1 MYPSP
6 IQNLVEQLARFPS
19 IGHKTAERMVFYLL
33 KSRPEN
39 LDTLARSIIELK
51 NSVTKCNSCH
61 DFSTSNPCPIC
72 ADPRRNKKLIC
83 LVNKSQ
89 DINSLEKTQI
99 FTGVYFV
106 LSGQIN
112 PLDGSI
118 NSELINQL
126 QDKIRTNNCEEI
138 ILALNPDLEGETLI
152 LYLKRLLKQFPN
164 LKLSRLARGLP
175 MGADLEYAD
184 EVTLENALSG
194 RQNIN

>member
-1 MYPSP
+1 MYPQP
-6 IQNLVEQLARFPS
+6 IQNLVDQLARFPS

-51 NSVTKCNSCH
+51 NSVTKCANCH
-61 DFSTSNPCPIC
+61 NFSISNPCPIC
-72 ADPRRNKKLIC
+72 ADPRRNQKLIC

-99 FTGVYFV
+99 FSGVYFV

-118 NSELINQL
+118 NDELINKL
-126 QDKIRTNNCEEI
+126 LDKIRTNNCEEI

-164 LKLSRLARGLP
+164 LKVSRLARGLP

-184 EVTLENALSG
+184 EVTLENALTG

>member
-1 MYPSP
+1 MYPQP
-6 IQNLVEQLARFPS
+6 IQNLVDQLARFPS

-39 LDTLARSIIELK
+39 LDTLARSIIELN
-51 NSVTKCNSCH
+51 NSVTKCANCH
-61 DFSTSNPCPIC
+61 NFSTSNPCPIC
-72 ADPRRNKKLIC
+72 ADPRRNQKLIC

-99 FTGVYFV
+99 FSGVYFV

-118 NSELINQL
+118 NDELINKL
-126 QDKIRTNNCEEI
+126 LDKIRTNNCEEI

-164 LKLSRLARGLP
+164 LKVSRLARGLP

-184 EVTLENALSG
+184 EVTLENALTG

>member
-1 MYPSP
+1 MYPPP
-6 IQNLVEQLARFPS
+6 IQNLVDQLARFPS

-39 LDTLARSIIELK
+39 SDNLARSIMELK
-51 NSVTKCNSCH
+51 NSITKCSRCH
-61 DFSTSNPCPIC
+61 NFSTSNPCPIC
-72 ADPRRNKKLIC
+72 ADSRRNQKLIC
-83 LVNKSQ
+83 IVNKSQ

-99 FTGVYFV
+99 FNGVYFV

-126 QDKIRTNNCEEI
+126 QDKIRSSNCEEI

-152 LYLKRLLKQFPN
+152 MYLRRLLKQFTD
-164 LKLSRLARGLP
+164 LKVSRLARGLP